1 MALTLTLTMVRFY
14 RRDVRRTLA
23 ASTPPPVLIGPE
35 VRTPG
40 SPGH

>member
-1 MALTLTLTMVRFY
+1 MVRFY

-23 ASTPPPVLIGPE
+23 ANTPAPVPTGPE
-35 VRTPG
+35 LH